1 MTVANGHDEP
11 SAADVSAKINLAQSS
26 RLAKVGSH
34 DVTGGIELGANAI
47 DDSRWRAD
55 AAVTESSR
63 FLRRPPKFTHFL
75 EPLWRRREQDSRGT
89 APGASTGV
97 ATGVRERSRR
107 LPYGGGGSPP
117 RREPAPR
124 FCRPAKAPEFAG
136 VGKGFPIPDC
146 VRHSV
151 YTKSRSTVRT
161 CTTRR
166 TKCDS
171 CGSAGPQMG
180 AS

>member
-75 EPLWRRREQDSRGT
+75 EPLWRRRE
-89 APGASTGV
+89 
-97 ATGVRERSRR
+97 
-107 LPYGGGGSPP
+107 
-117 RREPAPR
+117 PAPN
-124 FCRPAKAPEFAG
+124 P
-136 VGKGFPIPDC
+136 
-146 VRHSV
+146 
-151 YTKSRSTVRT
+151 
-161 CTTRR
+161 
-166 TKCDS
+166 
-171 CGSAGPQMG
+171 
-180 AS
+180 